1 MCSPFVRKEANRLNW
16 LVKGQ
21 LIDRSESDATVEKLY
36 DSYFKEFRVEN
47 KNKSKSK
54 KKFKLPNVS
63 SKELSELRKENS
75 KYKKKKY
82 VIIGNSSDSY
92 KKITKTSS

>member
-36 DSYFKEFRVEN
+36 DSYFKRLWNNTERAEYGAIGFEAAYKAREAE
-47 KNKSKSK
+47 
-54 KKFKLPNVS
+54 L
-63 SKELSELRKENS
+63 LSEEMT
-75 KYKKKKY
+75 Y
-82 VIIGNSSDSY
+82 VANLGYN
-92 KKITKTSS
+92 